1 MDNVLAMLLGSPAKA
16 KLLRHF
22 LSNPDQQFT
31 KEEIR
36 KAARI
41 RQEAVNK
48 EIKGFLKMGLIREKS
63 CTREVLSA
71 KRKKL
76 TKKKTKCYTVNPD
89 FKYLNSFKQLIFQ
102 IDPATDKEVLA
113 LLKKTGSLRLVLLS
127 GVFTHSE
134 DAVVDLFIVADKV
147 KTASLKKAIAEI
159 EAHVGKEL
167 SYVELSQSEFEYR
180 LSMYDKLVRDVLD
193 GTYRIALDKLKSDWR
208 DLKMSR

>member
-41 RQEAVNK
+41 RQEAANK
-48 EIKGFLKMGLIREKS
+48 EIKGFLKMGLVKEKS
-63 CTREVLSA
+63 CTREILSA
-71 KRKKL
+71 KRKKP

-147 KTASLKKAIAEI
+147 KTANLKKAIAEI

-193 GTYRIALDKLKSDWR
+193 GTYRIALDNLKSDWR